1 LAATGLLMSSNLS
14 IEASNQINEC
24 AETSP
29 YPSMLIDLQASMT
42 TEEKIG
48 QMSQFFS
55 HGEYISEHLA
65 ESIRQGRVGSV
76 LNEVRLHTVNELQRL
91 AVEESRLGIPLLV
104 GRDVIHGF
112 NTIFPIPLGQAASWC
127 SETVK
132 QCARI
137 SALEAATV
145 GVNWT
150 FAPMIDISRDPR
162 WGRIAESLGEDPHLC
177 SVLGVAM
184 VEGFQGDALHK
195 DGNIAACAKHFA
207 GYGAGESGR
216 DYSTVNIP
224 ENELRNVYLP
234 PFKAVA
240 DAGVATFMSAFNDL
254 NGVPASGNKWLMTD
268 ILRQEWNYP
277 GFVVSDWESIQQL
290 TTHGFSKD
298 NKDAAYEAANA
309 GIDMEMVSTTYL
321 DHLPDLLA
329 QGHISI
335 QQVDTAV
342 TKILQLKWQ
351 LGLFDSPYTD
361 ASMLPIPLNP
371 EHLQIAKEAAIKSCV
386 LLKNENNILP
396 LSAES
401 LHSIAIIG
409 PLADDPYE
417 QLGTW
422 IFDGD
427 SQYSQTCLQAI
438 EQLLLGQ
445 VSIKHVKAMQT
456 SRSYNQADFKQAV
469 DSASAADVAVL
480 ILGEESILSGEAHCR
495 AEIGLPGCQEQLID
509 AIAQTGT
516 PIVLVIMAGRPLTI
530 EDILPKV
537 DAVLFA
543 WHPGTMGGPAI
554 ADLLFGKAY
563 PSGKLPVTFPRKVG
577 QVPIYYAQKH
587 SGKPATEATYV
598 HMDDI
603 PVRSPQ
609 TSLGM
614 AATHLDTHFSPLFPF
629 GFGLSYTQFHYQNL
643 EISSKTLHLG
653 ETLTIKVLLT
663 NTGKIE
669 GEEVVQLYIRDL
681 VGSVTRPV
689 KELKDFKRVKLA
701 AGESD
706 YITFDLCT
714 DKLAFYDRNMQLNI
728 EAGQFHLWVGGC
740 SQTGLRDEFEMI
752 DD

>member
-1 LAATGLLMSSNLS
+1 MSSS
-14 IEASNQINEC
+14 FPIEASSEIKISSTTTTQPDI
-24 AETSP
+24 
-29 YPSMLIDLQASMT
+29 LISILANMT
-42 TEEKIG
+42 EEEKIG
-48 QMSQFFS
+48 QMSQFFG
-55 HGEYISEHLA
+55 HTEHISEQLA
-65 ESIRQGRVGSV
+65 NSIRQGRVGSV
-76 LNEVRLHTVNELQRL
+76 LNEVRLNTVNELQRL
-91 AVEESRLGIPLLV
+91 AVEESRLGIPLLI

-127 SETVK
+127 VETVK
-132 QCARI
+132 QCAHI
-137 SALEAATV
+137 SALEAATT

-162 WGRIAESLGEDPHLC
+162 WGRMAESLGEDPYLC

-184 VEGFQGDALHK
+184 LQGFQGDELHK
-195 DGNIAACAKHFA
+195 IGSIAACAKHFA
-207 GYGAGESGR
+207 GYGAAESGR
-216 DYSTVNIP
+216 DYSTTNIP

-234 PFKAVA
+234 PFKAAA
-240 DAGVATFMSAFNDL
+240 DAGVATFMSAFSDL

-268 ILRQEWNYP
+268 ILREEWQYN
-277 GFVVSDWESIQQL
+277 GFVVSDWESIVQL

-298 NKDAAYEAANA
+298 NKDAAYEAADA

-321 DHLPDLLA
+321 EHLPELLA
-329 QGHISI
+329 EGRIDI
-335 QQVDTAV
+335 QQVNTAV
-342 TKILQLKWQ
+342 KKILQLKWQ

-361 ASMLPIPLNP
+361 ANLLPKPLNS
-371 EHLQIAKEAAIKSCV
+371 EHLHAAKDAAIKSCV
-386 LLKNENNILP
+386 LLKNDQNRLP
-396 LSAES
+396 LLAES
-401 LHSIAIIG
+401 LQSVAVIG

-427 SQYSQTCLQAI
+427 SQHSQTCLTAI
-438 EQLLLGQ
+438 EQELSGKA
-445 VSIKHVKAMQT
+445 SIQHVKAMQT
-456 SRSYNQADFKQAV
+456 SRSHDQTDFKQAV
-469 DSASAADVAVL
+469 ESASAADVAIL

-509 AIAQTGT
+509 AIAETGT

-530 EDILPKV
+530 ETVLPKV

-554 ADLLFGKAY
+554 ADLLFGKAC

-577 QVPIYYAQKH
+577 QVPIYYGQKH
-587 SGKPATEATYV
+587 SGKPATEQAFV

-603 PVRSPQ
+603 PVHSPQ

-629 GFGLSYTQFHYQNL
+629 GFGLSYTQFSYQNL
-643 EISSKTLHLG
+643 ELSHKILHLN
-653 ETLTIKVLLT
+653 ETLLVRVLLT
-663 NTGKIE
+663 NSGDKD
-669 GEEVVQLYIRDL
+669 GEEIVQLYIRDL

-701 AGESD
+701 AGKSKW
-706 YITFDLCT
+706 ITFELST
-714 DKLAFYDRNMQLNI
+714 EKLAFYNRNMQLNT
-728 EAGQFHLWVGGC
+728 EAGQFHLWLGGC
-740 SQTGLRDEFEMI
+740 SQTGLQDEFEI
-752 DD
+752 KND

>member
-1 LAATGLLMSSNLS
+1 MLVS
-14 IEASNQINEC
+14 ILNR
-24 AETSP
+24 
-29 YPSMLIDLQASMT
+29 MT
-42 TEEKIG
+42 MEEKIG
-48 QMSQFFS
+48 QMSQFFG
-55 HGEYISEHLA
+55 HTEHISEHLA
-65 ESIRQGRVGSV
+65 NSIRQGRVGSV

-91 AVEESRLGIPLLV
+91 AVEESRLGIPLLI

-127 SETVK
+127 AETVK
-132 QCARI
+132 QCAHI
-137 SALEAATV
+137 SALEAATT

-162 WGRIAESLGEDPHLC
+162 WGRIAESLGEDPYLC

-184 VEGFQGDALHK
+184 LQGFQGQELHK
-195 DGNIAACAKHFA
+195 IGSIAACAKHFA

-216 DYSTVNIP
+216 DYSTTNIP

-234 PFKAVA
+234 PFKAAA
-240 DAGVATFMSAFNDL
+240 DAGVATFMSAFSDL

-268 ILRQEWNYP
+268 ILREEWDYK

-298 NKDAAYEAANA
+298 NKGAAYEAVDA

-321 DHLPDLLA
+321 EHLPDLVA
-329 QGHISI
+329 EGRIGM
-335 QQVDTAV
+335 QQINTAV
-342 TKILQLKWQ
+342 KKILQLKWQ

-361 ASMLPIPLNP
+361 ASLLPKPLNP
-371 EHLQIAKEAAIKSCV
+371 KHLQAAKDAAIKSCV
-386 LLKNENNILP
+386 LLKNDKNILP

-401 LHSIAIIG
+401 LHSVAIIG

-422 IFDGD
+422 IFDGEP
-427 SQYSQTCLQAI
+427 QYSQTCLTAI
-438 EQLLLGQ
+438 TQELSGQ
-445 VSIKHVKAMQT
+445 VDIHYVKAMQT

-469 DSASAADVAVL
+469 ESASVADVAIL

-495 AEIGLPGCQEQLID
+495 ADIGLPGCQQQLID
-509 AIAQTGT
+509 AISQTDT

-530 EDILPKV
+530 ETVLPKV

-554 ADLLFGKAY
+554 ADLLFGKAC

-587 SGKPATEATYV
+587 SGKPATEQAFV

-603 PVRSPQ
+603 PVHSPQ

-629 GFGLSYTQFHYQNL
+629 GFGLSYTQFSYQNL
-643 EISSKTLHLG
+643 ELSHKTLKLG
-653 ETLTIKVLLT
+653 ETLAVRVLLT
-663 NTGKIE
+663 NIGDTD
-669 GEEVVQLYIRDL
+669 GEEIAQLYIRDL

-701 AGESD
+701 AGNSEWV
-706 YITFDLCT
+706 TFELST
-714 DKLAFYDRNMQLNI
+714 DKLAFYDRNMQLKT
-728 EAGQFHLWVGGC
+728 EAGQFHLWLGAC
-740 SQTGLRDEFEMI
+740 SQTGLKDEFEII

>member
-1 LAATGLLMSSNLS
+1 MSSNLS

-29 YPSMLIDLQASMT
+29 YPNMLINLQASMT

-530 EDILPKV
+530 EDILPKI

-706 YITFDLCT
+706 CITFDLCT

-740 SQTGLRDEFEMI
+740 SQTGLRDEFEII

>member
-1 LAATGLLMSSNLS
+1 MSSNLS

-361 ASMLPIPLNP
+361 ASMLPVPLNP
-371 EHLQIAKEAAIKSCV
+371 EHLQIAKDAAIKSCV

>member
-1 LAATGLLMSSNLS
+1 MSLNFSNEGLSEFNSHPATPDILISILAR
-14 IEASNQINEC
+14 
-24 AETSP
+24 
-29 YPSMLIDLQASMT
+29 MT
-42 TEEKIG
+42 VEEKIG
-48 QMSQFFS
+48 QMSQFFG
-55 HGEYISEHLA
+55 HGEHISEHLTH
-65 ESIRQGRVGSV
+65 SIRQGHVGSV
-76 LNEVRLHTVNELQRL
+76 LNEVRLDTVNELQRL
-91 AVEESRLGIPLLV
+91 AVEESRLGIPLLI

-127 SETVK
+127 PETVK
-132 QCARI
+132 QCAHI
-137 SALEAATV
+137 SALEAATA

-162 WGRIAESLGEDPHLC
+162 WGRVAESLGEDPYLC

-184 VEGFQGDALHK
+184 LEGFQGEQLDK
-195 DGNIAACAKHFA
+195 TGSIAACAKHFA

-216 DYSTVNIP
+216 DYSTTNIP

-234 PFKAVA
+234 PFKAAA
-240 DAGVATFMSAFNDL
+240 DAGVATFMSAFSDL
-254 NGVPASGNKWLMTD
+254 NGVPASGNKWLMTN
-268 ILRQEWNYP
+268 ILRQEWDYK

-309 GIDMEMVSTTYL
+309 GIDMEMVSSTYL
-321 DHLPDLLA
+321 EHLPE
-329 QGHISI
+329 HIAEGRIDINQIDS
-335 QQVDTAV
+335 AV
-342 TKILQLKWQ
+342 KKILQLKWQ
-351 LGLFDSPYTD
+351 LGLFDNPYTD
-361 ASMLPIPLNP
+361 ASSLPIPVNSQ
-371 EHLQIAKEAAIKSCV
+371 HLQIAKDAAIKSCV
-386 LLKNENNILP
+386 LLKNDKNILP
-396 LSAES
+396 LSADTLQS
-401 LHSIAIIG
+401 VAIIG

-427 SQYSQTCLQAI
+427 SQHSQTCLTAI
-438 EQLLLGQ
+438 EQELSGKA
-445 VSIKHVKAMQT
+445 STHHVKAMET
-456 SRSYNQADFKQAV
+456 SRSYDQADFKQAV
-469 DSASAADVAVL
+469 NAAAAADVALL

-530 EDILPKV
+530 ETVLPKV
-537 DAVLFA
+537 AAVLFA

-554 ADLLFGKAY
+554 CDLLFGKVS
-563 PSGKLPVTFPRKVG
+563 PSGKLPITFPRKVG

-587 SGKPATEATYV
+587 SGKPATEAAFI

-603 PVRSPQ
+603 PVHSPQ

-629 GFGLSYTQFHYQNL
+629 GFGLSYTQFSYQNL
-643 EISSKTLHLG
+643 ELSHKTLHLG
-653 ETLTIKVLLT
+653 EILTIGVLLT
-663 NTGKIE
+663 NTGDTY
-669 GEEVVQLYIRDL
+669 GEEIAQLYIRDL

-701 AGESD
+701 AGKSEWV
-706 YITFDLCT
+706 TFELST
-714 DKLAFYDRNMQLNI
+714 DKLAFYNRNMQLVT
-728 EAGQFHLWVGGC
+728 EAGQFQLWLGGC
-740 SQTGLRDEFEMI
+740 SQTGLQDEFEII
-752 DD
+752 DA

>member
-1 LAATGLLMSSNLS
+1 MAATGLLMSSNLS

-29 YPSMLIDLQASMT
+29 YPSMLINLQASMT

-361 ASMLPIPLNP
+361 ASMLPVPLNP
-371 EHLQIAKEAAIKSCV
+371 EHLQIAKDAAIKSCV

>member
-1 LAATGLLMSSNLS
+1 MSSILS
-14 IEASNQINEC
+14 IEASNQNNLY
-24 AETSP
+24 ATTP
-29 YPSMLIDLQASMT
+29 TYPSMLIRLQARMT

-55 HGEYISEHLA
+55 YGENIPEHLA
-65 ESIRQGRVGSV
+65 QSIRQGRVGSV
-76 LNEVRLHTVNELQRL
+76 LNEARLHTVNELQRL
-91 AVEESRLGIPLLV
+91 AVEESRLGIPLLI

-137 SALEAATV
+137 SALEASTV
-145 GVNWT
+145 GINWT

-184 VEGFQGDALHK
+184 VQGFQGNGLHRN
-195 DGNIAACAKHFA
+195 GNIAACAKHFA

-216 DYSTVNIP
+216 DYSTTNIP

-234 PFKAVA
+234 PFKAAA
-240 DAGVATFMSAFNDL
+240 DVGVATFMSAFSDL

-268 ILRQEWNYP
+268 ILRDEWHYH

-329 QGHISI
+329 EKRINI

-342 TKILQLKWQ
+342 EKILQLKWQ
-351 LGLFDSPYTD
+351 LGLFDYPYTD
-361 ASMLPIPLNP
+361 TKLLPKPLNS
-371 EHLQIAKEAAIKSCV
+371 EHLQIAKDAAIKSCV
-386 LLKNENNILP
+386 LLKNEKNILP

-401 LHSIAIIG
+401 LLSVAIIG
-409 PLADDPYE
+409 PLADDAYE

-422 IFDGD
+422 IFDGN
-427 SQYSQTCLQAI
+427 SQHSQTCLQAI
-438 EQLLLGQ
+438 EQVLSGKTG
-445 VSIKHVKAMQT
+445 IKYIKAMQT
-456 SRSYNQADFKQAV
+456 TRSHDQADFNQAV
-469 DSASAADVAVL
+469 DAAAEADVAVL
-480 ILGEESILSGEAHCR
+480 VLGEESILSGEAHCR
-495 AEIGLPGCQEQLID
+495 AEIGLPGCQEQLIE
-509 AIAQTGT
+509 AVAQTAT

-530 EDILPKV
+530 EAVLPKV

-554 ADLLFGKAY
+554 ADLIFGKAS

-577 QVPIYYAQKH
+577 QVPIYYGQKH
-587 SGKPATEATYV
+587 SGKPASESAYV

-629 GFGLSYTQFHYQNL
+629 GFGLSYTQFSYQNL
-643 EISSKTLHLG
+643 ELSCKTLHAG
-653 ETLTIKVLLT
+653 ETLAIGVMLT
-663 NTGKIE
+663 NTGNID
-669 GEEVVQLYIRDL
+669 GEEIVQLYVRDL

-701 AGESD
+701 AGKSEWV
-706 YITFDLCT
+706 TFDLST
-714 DKLAFYDRNMQLNI
+714 DKLAFYDRNMQLKI
-728 EAGQFHLWVGGC
+728 EAGQFYLWLGGC
-740 SQTGLRDEFEMI
+740 SQTGLQDKFDII

>member
-1 LAATGLLMSSNLS
+1 
-14 IEASNQINEC
+14 
-24 AETSP
+24 
-29 YPSMLIDLQASMT
+29 MLISLLSRMT
-42 TEEKIG
+42 IEEKVG
-48 QMSQFFS
+48 QMSQFFG
-55 HGEYISEHLA
+55 HGEQISEHLA
-65 ESIRQGRVGSV
+65 NSIRQGRVGSV
-76 LNEVRLHTVNELQRL
+76 LNEVRLQTVNELQRL
-91 AVEESRLGIPLLV
+91 AVEESRLGIPLLI

-127 SETVK
+127 TETVK
-132 QCARI
+132 ECAHI
-137 SALEAATV
+137 SALEAATC

-162 WGRIAESLGEDPHLC
+162 WGRIAESLGEDPYLC

-184 VEGFQGDALHK
+184 LKGFQGDALNK
-195 DGNIAACAKHFA
+195 NGTIAACAKHFA

-216 DYSTVNIP
+216 DYSTTNIP

-234 PFKAVA
+234 PFKAAA
-240 DAGVATFMSAFNDL
+240 DAGVATFMSAFSDL
-254 NGVPASGNKWLMTD
+254 NGIPASGNKWLMTD
-268 ILRQEWNYP
+268 MLRDEWHYQ
-277 GFVVSDWESIQQL
+277 GFVVSDWESISQL
-290 TTHGFSKD
+290 TIHGFCKD

-309 GIDMEMVSTTYL
+309 GVDMEMVSTTYL
-321 DHLPDLLA
+321 EHLPDLLA
-329 QGHISI
+329 EGRIDI
-335 QQVDTAV
+335 QQINTAV

-351 LGLFDSPYTD
+351 LGLFDYPYTD
-361 ASMLPIPLNP
+361 ADSLPKPLNV
-371 EHLQIAKEAAIKSCV
+371 EHLQIAKDAAIKSCV
-386 LLKNENNILP
+386 LLKNHQNLLP

-401 LHSIAIIG
+401 LKSIAVIG

-427 SQYSQTCLQAI
+427 AKHSQTCLTAI
-438 EQLLLGQ
+438 EQVLSGH
-445 VSIKHVKAMQT
+445 VSINHVKAMPT
-456 SRSYNQADFKQAV
+456 TRSHSQADFKQAV
-469 DSASAADVAVL
+469 ESAACADVAL
-480 ILGEESILSGEAHCR
+480 LFLGEESILSGEAHCR
-495 AEIGLPGCQEQLID
+495 ADIDLPGCQEQLID

-530 EDILPKV
+530 ETVLPKV

-554 ADLLFGKAY
+554 ADLLFGKAF
-563 PSGKLPVTFPRKVG
+563 PSAKLPVTFPRKVG

-587 SGKPATEATYV
+587 SGKPATESAFV

-629 GFGLSYTQFHYQNL
+629 GFGLSYTEFSYQNL
-643 EISSKTLHLG
+643 ELSCKTLMKG
-653 ETLTIKVLLT
+653 ETLTVRVMLT
-663 NTGKIE
+663 NTGKTD
-669 GEEVVQLYIRDL
+669 GEEIVQLYIRDL

-701 AGESD
+701 SGKSEW
-706 YITFDLCT
+706 ITFELNT
-714 DKLAFYDRNMQLNI
+714 DKLAFYNRNMQLKT
-728 EAGQFHLWVGGC
+728 EAGQFHIWLGGC
-740 SQTGLRDEFEMI
+740 SQTGLQDKFEI
-752 DD
+752 TDD

>member
-1 LAATGLLMSSNLS
+1 MSSKGS
-14 IEASNQINEC
+14 IETSSEIHSRG
-24 AETSP
+24 ETAA
-29 YPSMLIDLQASMT
+29 PSQMLISLLASMT
-42 TEEKIG
+42 IEEKVG

-55 HGEYISEHLA
+55 HGEHISEHLA
-65 ESIRQGRVGSV
+65 QSIRQGRVGSV

-91 AVEESRLGIPLLV
+91 AVEESRLGIPLLI

-127 SETVK
+127 VDTVK
-132 QCARI
+132 VCAHI
-137 SALEAATV
+137 SALEAAST

-162 WGRIAESLGEDPHLC
+162 WGRIAESLGEDPYLC

-184 VEGFQGDALHK
+184 LQGFQGDDLREN
-195 DGNIAACAKHFA
+195 GNIAACAKHFA

-216 DYSTVNIP
+216 DYSTTNIP

-234 PFKAVA
+234 PFKAAA
-240 DAGVATFMSAFNDL
+240 DAGVATFMSAFSDL

-268 ILRQEWNYP
+268 ILRQEWQYS
-277 GFVVSDWESIQQL
+277 GFVVSDWESIVQL

-298 NKDAAYEAANA
+298 NKEAAYEAANA
-309 GIDMEMVSTTYL
+309 GIDMEMVSTSYL

-329 QGHISI
+329 EGRVNI
-335 QQVDTAV
+335 QQVDNAV
-342 TKILQLKWQ
+342 SKILRLKLQ

-361 ASMLPIPLNP
+361 ASLLPEPLNIA
-371 EHLQIAKEAAIKSCV
+371 HLQCAKNAAIKSCV
-386 LLKNENNILP
+386 LLKNANNILP

-401 LHSIAIIG
+401 LNSVAIIG

-427 SQYSQTCLQAI
+427 SQHSQTCLTAI
-438 EQLLLGQ
+438 EQSLTGK
-445 VSIKHVKAMQT
+445 VSISHVKAMNT
-456 SRSYNQADFKQAV
+456 TRSHDQAGFKQAV
-469 DSASAADVAVL
+469 KSASTADVAIL

-495 AEIGLPGCQEQLID
+495 AEIGLPGCQEQLIN
-509 AIAQTGT
+509 AIAETGT

-530 EDILPKV
+530 ETVLPKV
-537 DAVLFA
+537 EAVLYA

-554 ADLLFGKAY
+554 ADLIFGKAY

-577 QVPIYYAQKH
+577 QVPIYYGQKH
-587 SGKPATEATYV
+587 SGKPATEAAYV

-603 PVRSPQ
+603 PVHSPQ

-629 GFGLSYTQFHYQNL
+629 GFGLSYTQFSYQNL
-643 EISSKTLHLG
+643 ELSHKKLKLD
-653 ETLTIKVLLT
+653 ETLVITALLT
-663 NTGKIE
+663 NTGDTD
-669 GEEVVQLYIRDL
+669 GEEIAQLYIRDL

-689 KELKDFKRVKLA
+689 KELKDFKRVKLG
-701 AGESD
+701 AGESERV
-706 YITFDLCT
+706 TFELST
-714 DKLAFYDRNMQLNI
+714 DKLAFYDRDMLLKT
-728 EAGQFHLWVGGC
+728 EAGQFHLWLGGC
-740 SQTGLRDEFEMI
+740 SQTGLQDEFEI
-752 DD
+752 SDD

>member
-1 LAATGLLMSSNLS
+1 MSSNLS

-29 YPSMLIDLQASMT
+29 YPNMLINLQASMT

-65 ESIRQGRVGSV
+65 ESIRRGRVGSV

-361 ASMLPIPLNP
+361 ASMLPVPLNP
-371 EHLQIAKEAAIKSCV
+371 EHLQIAKDAAIKSCV

-577 QVPIYYAQKH
+577 QVPIYYARKH

-706 YITFDLCT
+706 YITFDLRT

>member
-1 LAATGLLMSSNLS
+1 MSSNLS

-29 YPSMLIDLQASMT
+29 YPSMLINLQASMT

-351 LGLFDSPYTD
+351 LGLFASPYTD
-361 ASMLPIPLNP
+361 ASMLPVPLNP
-371 EHLQIAKEAAIKSCV
+371 EHLQIDKDAAIKSCV

-614 AATHLDTHFSPLFPF
+614 AATHLDTHFSPLYPF

-706 YITFDLCT
+706 YITFDLRT